1 MSKIEELVKTIVS
14 IFEEH
19 AADNEV
25 IFATHLT
32 TLLTEGKH
40 DIYICNA
47 VSQFSQIAFGRITIE
62 EEAANQ
68 IIAELEAMPND
79 REISFDELLEQICV
93 IFGEDAVDYRPGT
106 VALRWILC

>member
-40 DIYICNA
+40 DIYIILRR
-47 VSQFSQIAFGRITIE
+47 SITILT
-62 EEAANQ
+62 
-68 IIAELEAMPND
+68 I
-79 REISFDELLEQICV
+79 
-93 IFGEDAVDYRPGT
+93 
-106 VALRWILC
+106 